1 MSWLQWKD
9 DFEKCYKRKQWKIIL
24 FVIWICDMFP
34 ALQPN
39 PALVK
44 WTEPFLGAG
53 MKLGQRKLFLS
64 SHPHVLVL
72 GDSLEDR
79 KHWWRLSF
87 WNVSA
92 DKRKKFQKTHLSLL
106 QKCVS
111 RPCNETW
118 CCSFKA
124 NKWNW
129 PDSWIIFRWV
139 FGCLRGGRSGFCHNW
154 VFCFC
159 IGFSDAPTSLALM
172 IVCHSLTDWLI
183 ETGDWQ
189 FCMFDSSRTTPL
201 VIYLV

>member
-92 DKRKKFQKTHLSLL
+92 DKRKKFQKHISLY
-106 QKCVS
+106 S
-111 RPCNETW
+111 RNVFLGHVMKLGVVHSRQTNEIGQILG
-118 CCSFKA
+118 SYS
-124 NKWNW
+124 
-129 PDSWIIFRWV
+129 D
-139 FGCLRGGRSGFCHNW
+139 GCLGVWGGAGVAFATTGFF
-154 VFCFC
+154 VSAL
-159 IGFSDAPTSLALM
+159 GFQMRQHLLHWWSYVT
-172 IVCHSLTDWLI
+172 HSLTD
-183 ETGDWQ
+183 
-189 FCMFDSSRTTPL
+189 SSRLEIGNFACLTVLAPPL
-201 VIYLV
+201 S